1 MGKCR
6 MELKSIDS
14 LITCDQVVVEPITQK
29 PQMHRFE
36 GRKMQYVNSVGV
48 GVEIGAGGD
57 V

>member
-1 MGKCR
+1 
-6 MELKSIDS
+6 
-14 LITCDQVVVEPITQK
+14 
-29 PQMHRFE
+29 MHRFE